1 MPQRAVLRI
10 AARVQPPRRD
20 TAHLPVLRRYV
31 GFEIGQ
37 HQVRIAALQQAVQHL
52 IEGMLVA
59 VAVGAVLQLL
69 KHRIEQLVF
78 FYAISA
84 DRSLSLSGLSPLQ
97 PCGRR

>member
-10 AARVQPPRRD
+10 AARVQASSSRYSSSTRFW
-20 TAHLPVLRRYV
+20 RRYV

-59 VAVGAVLQLL
+59 VAVGAVLQLF

-78 FYAISA
+78 LRHF
-84 DRSLSLSGLSPLQ
+84 SGS
-97 PCGRR
+97 

>member
-20 TAHLPVLRRYV
+20 TAHLPVFAPLRRLRNRPAP
-31 GFEIGQ
+31 
-37 HQVRIAALQQAVQHL
+37 VRIAALQQAVQHL

-78 FYAISA
+78 LRHF
-84 DRSLSLSGLSPLQ
+84 SGS
-97 PCGRR
+97 